1 MALIKMGA
9 AARRAGAG
17 STNTIRRA
25 LNAAGI
31 PLVAISPGN
40 FGVEEEDLNSFL
52 QKREDDK
59 ALARANGEGAKPPKK
74 SAKTTS
80 TKTENKILK
89 SKKRRG

>member
-31 PLVAISPGN
+31 RLVTLSPGT
-40 FGVEEEDLNSFL
+40 FAVEEEDLNRFL
-52 QKREDDK
+52 QNRKVDNF
-59 ALARANGEGAKPPKK
+59 AGEFPGK
-74 SAKTTS
+74 SANPP
-80 TKTENKILK
+80 TKTGKAKLRKID
-89 SKKRRG
+89 KRRSR